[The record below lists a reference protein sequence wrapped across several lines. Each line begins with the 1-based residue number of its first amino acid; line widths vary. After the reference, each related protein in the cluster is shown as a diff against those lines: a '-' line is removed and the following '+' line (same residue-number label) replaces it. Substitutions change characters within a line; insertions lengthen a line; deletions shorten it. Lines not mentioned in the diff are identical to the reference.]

1 MNLAQAGTIIKAVRN
16 HPEIG
21 RATCSYIDE
30 TMSDL
35 EVLEEVKEAG
45 ITTAE
50 QAITHLVIVEK
61 ILRAHEEEMAANW
74 RNSQ

>member
-1 MNLAQAGTIIKAVRN
+1 MNLAQAGEILKAVRS

-21 RATCSYIDE
+21 HGTCSYIDE
-30 TMSDL
+30 TMTDL

-50 QAITHLVIVEK
+50 QAIAHLVIVEK
-61 ILRAHEEEMAANW
+61 MLRTHEEEMTANW
-74 RNSQ
+74 RNS

>member
-1 MNLAQAGTIIKAVRN
+1 MNLAQAGEILKAVRQ

-21 RATCSYIDE
+21 LATCSYIDE
-30 TMSDL
+30 TMTDL

-50 QAITHLVIVEK
+50 QAVAHLVIVEK
-61 ILRAHEEEMAANW
+61 MLRTHEEEMTANW
-74 RNSQ
+74 KES

>member
-1 MNLAQAGTIIKAVRN
+1 MNLAQAGEILKAVRQ

-30 TMSDL
+30 TMTDL

-50 QAITHLVIVEK
+50 QAVAHLVIVEK
-61 ILRAHEEEMAANW
+61 MLRTHEEEMTANW
-74 RNSQ
+74 RNS